1 MRKVSPRFGE
11 TAIVPDAKLNVGQK
25 SFRELLIVSMA
36 IKRWREGTSG
46 MKKALSYRFREEGRV
61 IVNSRSVNRR
71 KIRSEWF
78 EFLSRETN
86 GRRDSR
92 ILMCHTKG
100 AKVACFLYSLALAFY
115 GRGSHQGRTL
125 PREYGKSIGRR
136 VEQQVT
142 QPFHYRQINNM
153 SFLL

>member
-25 SFRELLIVSMA
+25 SFRDSLLF
-36 IKRWREGTSG
+36 RWQLRDGARDERDGET
-46 MKKALSYRFREEGRV
+46 LSYRFREEGRV
-61 IVNSRSVNRR
+61 IVNFRSVNRR

-100 AKVACFLYSLALAFY
+100 AKVACFLYSFALAFY
-115 GRGSHQGRTL
+115 GRGIKAEPCL
-125 PREYGKSIGRR
+125 A
-136 VEQQVT
+136 
-142 QPFHYRQINNM
+142 NM
-153 SFLL
+153 GSQ

>member
-1 MRKVSPRFGE
+1 MCVRALIALWIYYTIRFDAQSFPAIRRNRDRPRCQIERRPEKF
-11 TAIVPDAKLNVGQK
+11 
-25 SFRELLIVSMA
+25 SRLLIVSMA
-36 IKRWREGTSG
+36 IKGWREGTSG
-46 MKKALSYRFREEGRV
+46 TEKALSYRFREEGRV

-100 AKVACFLYSLALAFY
+100 AKVACFLYFFALAFY
-115 GRGSHQGRTL
+115 GRGIKAEPCL
-125 PREYGKSIGRR
+125 A
-136 VEQQVT
+136 
-142 QPFHYRQINNM
+142 NM
-153 SFLL
+153 GSQ

>member
-1 MRKVSPRFGE
+1 MN
-11 TAIVPDAKLNVGQK
+11 IGQK
-25 SFRELLIVSMA
+25 SFHDSLLFRWQLSGGTRGELDEKCSLVQVF
-36 IKRWREGTSG
+36 G
-46 MKKALSYRFREEGRV
+46 EEGRV

-92 ILMCHTKG
+92 ILMCHAKG

-115 GRGSHQGRTL
+115 SPGLASRPNLTSRIWEVN
-125 PREYGKSIGRR
+125 REASRAASYSAFPLSRAR
-136 VEQQVT
+136 EE
-142 QPFHYRQINNM
+142 INNM
-153 SFLL
+153 